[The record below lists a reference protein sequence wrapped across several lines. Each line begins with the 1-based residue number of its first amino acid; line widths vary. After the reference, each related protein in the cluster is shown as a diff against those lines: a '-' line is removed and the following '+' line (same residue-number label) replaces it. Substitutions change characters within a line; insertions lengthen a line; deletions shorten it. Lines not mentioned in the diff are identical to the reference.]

1 MERCVWRLIKKM
13 KKPFIQA
20 NNIWKIYYMGEV
32 EVPAIRGISLEIKKG
47 EFIAIIGPSGSG
59 KSTLMHI
66 LGCLDKPTK
75 GIFYLDEEDILKTSE
90 NRLAAIRNDKIGFV
104 FQQFN
109 LLARRS
115 ALENV
120 ETPCL
125 YAGKSRR
132 ERIRRARES
141 LLKVGLEEK
150 RFSHHPNQLSGGQ
163 RQRVAIARAL
173 INDPDIIF
181 ADEPTGALDTR
192 SGDEILEIFQQLNK
206 EGRTL
211 ILVTHERYVAQY
223 AQRIIHVKDGKI
235 DSEELIA
242 Q

>member
-1 MERCVWRLIKKM
+1 MPPMPIKYLNNFNKKQEVLKGEEECFLVCEEEERCLWRLIKKM

-20 NNIWKIYYMGEV
+20 NDMWKIYYMGEV
-32 EVPAIRGISLEIKKG
+32 EVPAIRGISLEIEKG

-75 GIFYLDEEDILKTSE
+75 GIFYLDEEDILKASD

-115 ALENV
+115 
-120 ETPCL
+120 
-125 YAGKSRR
+125 
-132 ERIRRARES
+132 
-141 LLKVGLEEK
+141 
-150 RFSHHPNQLSGGQ
+150 
-163 RQRVAIARAL
+163 
-173 INDPDIIF
+173 
-181 ADEPTGALDTR
+181 ALDTR

-211 ILVTHERYVAQY
+211 ILVTHEKYVAQC
-223 AQRIIHVKDGKI
+223 AERIIHVRDGRI

>member
-1 MERCVWRLIKKM
+1 
-13 KKPFIQA
+13 
-20 NNIWKIYYMGEV
+20 MGEV
-32 EVPAIRGISLEIKKG
+32 EVPAIRGISLEIEKG

-90 NRLAAIRNDKIGFV
+90 NRLAAIRNNKIGFV

-141 LLKVGLEEK
+141 LAKVGLEEK
-150 RFSHHPNQLSGGQ
+150 RFSHHPNQLSGGQRQRVAIARNQLSGGQ

-235 DSEELIA
+235 DSEELIT

>member
-1 MERCVWRLIKKM
+1 M

-20 NNIWKIYYMGEV
+20 KDMWKIYYMGEV

-66 LGCLDKPTK
+66 LGCLDKPTR
-75 GIFYLDEEDILKTSE
+75 GSFFLDEEDILQTSD

-115 ALENV
+115 
-120 ETPCL
+120 
-125 YAGKSRR
+125 
-132 ERIRRARES
+132 
-141 LLKVGLEEK
+141 
-150 RFSHHPNQLSGGQ
+150 
-163 RQRVAIARAL
+163 
-173 INDPDIIF
+173 
-181 ADEPTGALDTR
+181 ALDTR

-211 ILVTHERYVAQY
+211 ILVTHERYVAQC
-223 AQRIIHVKDGKI
+223 AERIIHVKDGQI
-235 DSEELIA
+235 DSEEHIG

>member
-1 MERCVWRLIKKM
+1 
-13 KKPFIQA
+13 
-20 NNIWKIYYMGEV
+20 MGEV
-32 EVPAIRGISLEIKKG
+32 EVPAVRGISMKIKKG

-75 GIFYLDEEDILKTSE
+75 GIFYLDEEDILKASE
-90 NRLAAIRNDKIGFV
+90 NRLADIRNDKIGFV

-120 ETPCL
+120 ETPSL
-125 YAGKSRR
+125 YAGKSRG
-132 ERIRRARES
+132 ERIRKARES
-141 LLKVGLEEK
+141 LAKVGLEEK

-181 ADEPTGALDTR
+181 ADEPTGSLDTR

-206 EGRTL
+206 EGRTV
-211 ILVTHERYVAQY
+211 ILVTHEKYVAQY
-223 AQRIIHVKDGKI
+223 ANRIVHLKDGQI

>member
-20 NNIWKIYYMGEV
+20 NDIWKIYYMGEV

-66 LGCLDKPTK
+66 LGCLDRPTK

-109 LLARRS
+109 LLPRRS

-141 LLKVGLEEK
+141 LGKVGLEEK

-181 ADEPTGALDTR
+181 ADEPTGALDTK

-211 ILVTHERYVAQY
+211 ILVTHEKYVAQY
-223 AQRIIHVKDGKI
+223 AQRIIHVKDGQI
-235 DSEELIA
+235 DSEELIT